1 MLSRAP
7 ERRMRAIR
15 LILLLAWLVLIL
27 SLFYDPLTPRL
38 TSPDNLA
45 SPFHIGATPTIFQGA
60 PLPADPYPITTRV
73 FWTMIVPIIPIA
85 LMLFGHE
92 TWRRICPISFVSQI
106 PHMLGWQRR
115 VKTLNRSG
123 GRVDHVLALIPSESW
138 MRRNHYDVQ
147 FWLLALGVLGR
158 ILFYNSDRLALA
170 TASLITIAFAFAIGL
185 LYGGKTWCN
194 YFCPIAVIQA
204 VYTGPGGLLDS
215 KAHITP
221 APIAQSMCRSR
232 FASGE
237 RSACVGCTANC
248 PDVDLENS
256 YWKRLD
262 SDSKRF
268 MYYGLFGLNIAF
280 FTYFYAY
287 SGNWNYYRSG
297 AWAHVRSQ
305 WATLLA
311 PAFYF
316 EGHAVAIPQI
326 VGAPLYFLFWIFAAY
341 GALLLAERVWSRA
354 SARAGRPMSPAR
366 LRHRMLTISGFLSI
380 MLFYLF
386 AGRPN
391 LLPGWATEL
400 IDLAVAAIAI
410 TWLIRTLSRDA
421 DMYRREHLGKTLR
434 QQLVRMGFRSEDVL
448 EGRPL
453 EQLTA
458 DEIYVLAKTLPN
470 FSMAQKREAY
480 RGILVDA
487 LETGHTR
494 SVDSL
499 RTLRDV
505 REQLGLS
512 DADHT
517 AIAQAIGIQDPSLF
531 DTDAAKSIESRL
543 RRDNY
548 RAFLLDLLQQG
559 LASGASPSSCLENPS
574 AQGAIARMRAFFAIS
589 EEEHGRVIAEV
600 SHDDIRFLDSG
611 RKLLEAFRE
620 MEVFRF
626 SLAADER
633 PEARLARH
641 ALLLR
646 QRLLIHEIVNV
657 VAGVTDHQFARS
669 IAQSVHALAGRQTEE
684 TLLEAIAVLPS
695 EIRRA
700 FQSSTNDPVYLSY
713 SDVVE
718 AAKPADKVL
727 RTLADDHDP
736 LVAALAIAGLAA
748 GAAGAPVLVD
758 ELWPHDAAP
767 SPVLDDLRAHATQG
781 RRAEA
786 VVTMAEL
793 LNVEAFAALDL
804 SLLASIA
811 EQSELRHYS
820 EGECICRLGEESNSM
835 FVLVEGRT
843 EAWVQSDGGRV
854 VLGHGQKGSVFG
866 ELGVITR
873 RVRSTTVEVRS
884 AAATAVII
892 PREVVDD
899 LLHRDLHATRAI
911 LNIVSGYLLD
921 AIFTSAHQTPQL
933 AGAAAPVP

>member
-7 ERRMRAIR
+7 ERRMRGVR
-15 LILLLAWLVLIL
+15 LVFLLGWMVIIL
-27 SLFYDPLTPRL
+27 SLLYDPLTPEL
-38 TSPDNLA
+38 TSADNLA
-45 SPFHIGATPTIFQGA
+45 SPFRLSANPTIVQGA
-60 PLPADPYPITTRV
+60 PVPADPYPVTARIL
-73 FWTMIVPIIPIA
+73 WSIIVPVFPIA

-92 TWRRICPISFVSQI
+92 TWRRICPLSFVNQI
-106 PHMLGWQRR
+106 PHMLDWQRR
-115 VKTLNRSG
+115 VKTVNRSA
-123 GRVDHVLALIPSESW
+123 GRVDRMLALMPSESW
-138 MRRNHYDVQ
+138 IRRNHYHVQ

-158 ILFYNSDRLALA
+158 ILFYDSDRDALA
-170 TASLITIAFAFAIGL
+170 FALVATMACAFAIGL

-194 YFCPIAVIQA
+194 YFCPLAVVQA
-204 VYTGPGGLLDS
+204 AYTGPGGLLDS
-215 KAHITP
+215 KAHIAP
-221 APIAQSMCRSR
+221 APTGQSMCRTRSVN
-232 FASGE
+232 GD
-237 RSACVGCTANC
+237 RSACVGCTTNC

-268 MYYGLFGLNIAF
+268 MYYGLFGLNVAF

-287 SGNWNYYRSG
+287 SGNWGYYMSG
-297 AWAHVRSQ
+297 AWTHERSQ

-311 PAFYF
+311 PGFYF
-316 EGHAVAIPQI
+316 GGHAVAIPKI
-326 VGAPLYFLFWIFAAY
+326 IAAPLYFLSWIFAAY
-341 GALLLAERVWSRA
+341 GVLFLVERVWSRA
-354 SARAGRPMSPAR
+354 STLAGKPMSPAQ

-380 MLFYLF
+380 TVFYLF
-386 AGRPN
+386 AGRPGF
-391 LLPGWATEL
+391 LPGWAIEL
-400 IDLAVAAIAI
+400 IDLAIAAISI
-410 TWLIRTLSRDA
+410 TWLIRSLSRDA
-421 DMYRREHLGKTLR
+421 DTYRREHLGKTLR

-494 SVDSL
+494 SVDCLS
-499 RTLRDV
+499 TLRDV

-512 DADHT
+512 DADHA

-531 DTDAAKSIESRL
+531 DTDVARSIESRL

-548 RAFLLDLLQQG
+548 RNFLLDLAQQG
-559 LASGASPSSCLENPS
+559 LASGASPSSCLESPS
-574 AQGAIARMRAFFAIS
+574 ARSAIARLRAFFGIS

-600 SHDDIRFLDSG
+600 THDDARFVDNA

-620 MEVFRF
+620 MEVYRF
-626 SLAADER
+626 SLAADKR
-633 PEARLARH
+633 PEGRIARH

-657 VAGVTDHQFARS
+657 VACLTHPQFARS
-669 IAQSVHALAGRQTEE
+669 IAQSTYALAGRQTEE
-684 TLLEAIAVLPS
+684 ALLEAIASLPS
-695 EIRRA
+695 EVRSA
-700 FQSSTNDPVYLSY
+700 FQSSTTDPVYLSY

-718 AAKPADKVL
+718 AAKPADDVL

-736 LVAALAIAGLAA
+736 IVAALAISGLVADSA
-748 GAAGAPVLVD
+748 HASVLVE
-758 ELWPHDAAP
+758 ELWPRDAA
-767 SPVLDDLRAHATQG
+767 SSAFLDDVRAQAMRG

-786 VVTMAEL
+786 VVAMGEL

-820 EGECICRLGEESNSM
+820 EGECICRLGEESDSM
-835 FVLVEGRT
+835 FVLVEGQT
-843 EAWVQSDGGRV
+843 EAWVESDGRKV
-854 VLGHGQKGSVFG
+854 ILGHGQKGSLFG

-873 RVRSTTVEVRS
+873 RARSTTVEVRS
-884 AAATAVII
+884 ATASAVIV
-892 PREVVDD
+892 PRQIVDD

-911 LNIVSGYLLD
+911 LNVVSGYLLD
-921 AIFTSAHQTPQL
+921 TIFTTAHQTPQL
-933 AGAAAPVP
+933 AKAAAPVR